1 MKWIGQHIWD
11 FVSRFRNDIYIVNKE
26 TGKEHKITTSLGDVD
41 VVVPSSFGSTGGIRF
56 LNEYQ
61 DDPVFDFN
69 VSRAQFNIKDDSGG
83 GNPSMLLQTGVN
95 LASGTSLTFTKARLS
110 GGSIV
115 AGVDD
120 DIINTIYY
128 KSYNDAG
135 TPEII
140 TFAQVLASIK
150 DASDTDEAGKYEIK
164 VATSDGS
171 TSALQNAFSANGH
184 GTNDIVSTTIGYGA
198 ASVVTVP
205 GVLSALSGITF
216 DGVALTTIQTSA
228 ESFADNDTSLMT
240 SAAIDDR
247 IAAAGGGVSVSDSTA
262 NTDFPV
268 VFHDE
273 SNNLHDDTGAF
284 TYNPSTG
291 LLTSGKGTIT
301 SLRTDGIELGH
312 ASDTSIARLAA
323 GIVTVEGEEV
333 VTTLTRSLTSEGVGV
348 PLALMQARR
357 TLTEAEMNDL
367 HNTPITIVPAQGAN
381 TVIVPMEAMLFIDR
395 DSSTAQS
402 TGASLL
408 FSWDGNNSYATD
420 ALLYQRRFMYN
431 EGGDRIWNMK
441 AGYSGEVGSSLTA
454 GTNKPVKAVVD
465 SAITSGSIDSMDVY
479 LTYYVLDIS

>member
-1 MKWIGQHIWD
+1 MIKWIGQHIWD

-26 TGKEHKITTSLGDVD
+26 TGKEHKITTSTSDVD
-41 VVVPSSFGSTGGIRF
+41 IVVPSSFGSYGGIRF

-83 GNPSMLLQTGVN
+83 GNPSILLQTGANV
-95 LASGTSLTFTKARLS
+95 ADGTSLTFTKARLS

-115 AGVDD
+115 AGIDD

-150 DASDTDEAGKYEIK
+150 DASDTDEAGIYQIK
-164 VATSDGS
+164 VTTGDGS
-171 TSALQNAFSANGH
+171 TSALQNAFSATGH
-184 GTNDIVSTTIGYGA
+184 GTNNIVSATIGYGA

-247 IAAAGGGVSVSDSTA
+247 IAAAGGVSVSDSTA

-273 SNNLHDDTGAF
+273 SNNLHDDTGSF

-291 LLTSGKGTIT
+291 LLTAGKGIIT
-301 SLRTDGIELGH
+301 SLRTDGIDLGH
-312 ASDTSIARLAA
+312 ASDTTIVRSAA
-323 GIVTVEGEEV
+323 GKVTIEGSQIVTAGDEV
-333 VTTLTRSLTSEGVGV
+333 VSAGNHILKQTKVTIDTAGFNNLNLTPVELV
-348 PLALMQARR
+348 A
-357 TLTEAEMNDL
+357 
-367 HNTPITIVPAQGAN
+367 AQGAN
-381 TVIVPMEAMLFIDR
+381 KVIVPNEVILFHDR
-395 DSSTAQS
+395 
-402 TGASLL
+402 ASNQTNIVDLIVGFNGL
-408 FSWDGNNSYATD
+408 TSYATAVKYARRYMHNITTD
-420 ALLYQRRFMYN
+420 RTTKMLDYAGNFANDLTTAVNSNLTIALSAAPTTN
-431 EGGDRIWNMK
+431 C
-441 AGYSGEVGSSLTA
+441 VTSLT
-454 GTNKPVKAVVD
+454 VY
-465 SAITSGSIDSMDVY
+465 TS
-479 LTYYVLDIS
+479 YYVIDIS